1 MIIILEGPDGGGK
14 TTLSEKLRQVLNKD
28 RLTNIVKHGPY
39 KGMSSE
45 DLCKT
50 FFRSMSSALTYD
62 DHVILDR
69 SWLSEPIYGAVY
81 RNGESRV
88 DMQRRRMLER
98 VALARGAVVV
108 HCQPDFEVCAKA
120 FNSRLDEEYLDN
132 VAQLRQVYEAYETL
146 PQRTCL
152 PVIHFDYEKDHADEL
167 VEKIEQRSITN
178 KASGGGAFKEGNILM
193 LCDKG
198 PRTNMRPSAAIV
210 PFINFLDNDG
220 PSRMLVEALE
230 NEGVPESD
238 MYWINTQDYL
248 GVPTSAKFIKDLKPS
263 KIFALGNNAYAWALN
278 ANVKAHKLPPPLYHM
293 QNFPHLPY
301 HITESDYGNT
311 ADTP

>member
-14 TTLSEKLRQVLNKD
+14 TTLSERLRQVLNKD
-28 RLTNIVKHGPY
+28 RLTSVVKHGPY
-39 KGMSSE
+39 IGMSTE

-50 FFRSMSSALTYD
+50 YFRSMSPALTYN
-62 DHVILDR
+62 DHVIMDR
-69 SWLSEPIYGAVY
+69 SWLSEPIYGQVY
-81 RNGESRV
+81 RDGSNRM
-88 DMQRRRMLER
+88 DRQRHRMLER

-108 HCQPDFEVCAKA
+108 HCQPDFALCVDTFK
-120 FNSRLDEEYLDN
+120 SRKGEEYLDN
-132 VAQLRQVYEAYETL
+132 VDQLGAVYDGYESL
-146 PQRTCL
+146 PMQTCL
-152 PVIHFDYEKDHADEL
+152 PVIHYDYEKDTVEEL
-167 VEKIEQRSITN
+167 LNKIQQRSIVN
-178 KASGGGAFKEGNILM
+178 KASGGGAFKEGNMLM

-220 PSRMLVEALE
+220 PSRMLADALE
-230 NEGVPESD
+230 REGIPESD
-238 MYWINTQDYL
+238 IYWINTQDYL
-248 GVPTSAKFIKDLKPS
+248 GVPASPKFIKDLKPS
-263 KIFALGNNAYAWALN
+263 KIFALGNNAYAWASN
-278 ANVKAHKLPPPLYHM
+278 ASIKAHKLPPPLYHM